1 MRLSRPSPVRWP
13 LVVMLAAPGS
23 AAAHPLARLAP
34 APARTTGEGPDEDSD
49 EVTTRGMPGA
59 DTATRGDAS
68 AAVAS
73 GATADAGA
81 EGFRPWEVGGFVD
94 ANYSFNSNLPDN
106 HVNRLRSAVPRTGE
120 FSLNLAVAYIRRDAV
135 PGQTSP
141 TFELALQAGPA
152 ADALMYY
159 EPEPGGADS
168 RFAGKE
174 VFKHIGR
181 ANVGVKL
188 KRGTELSAGMHLSPI
203 GIGIHWTP
211 FNWNYSVSWEL
222 DAVPYYLAGLKV
234 VHPINERHGV
244 QLWVVNGWQ
253 TLADTNKAPSF
264 MVGYTYTPSARF
276 NLAEFAYF
284 GPEQADA
291 RMASWRMYSDTQ
303 FTYNVDRFGVGGLFD
318 IGGERVADL
327 PGRPTA
333 LWMTAALFTRW
344 RVLGKRR
351 TWDMAARP
359 EVYWDRDGRIYGV
372 VDNTLLGATYTN
384 AVRVTENLLL
394 RLEYRYD
401 RSSAPGG
408 YFYRGAATTDGLPPF
423 ARDQHAVYLAI
434 AGVFA
439 YRFGGGRK

>member
-1 MRLSRPSPVRWP
+1 MDASLRSSLARGSVAV
-13 LVVMLAAPGS
+13 LLAAAPGVAMAS
-23 AAAHPLARLAP
+23 PFARLAA
-34 APARTTGEGPDEDSD
+34 APAQGEDADAD
-49 EVTTRGMPGA
+49 ADAVVTRGLPGA
-59 DTATRGDAS
+59 DAATRGDAS

-73 GATADAGA
+73 GATADAAG
-81 EGFRPWEVGGFVD
+81 GTFMPWEVGGFVD
-94 ANYSFNSNLPDN
+94 VNYAMNSNFPDN

-120 FSLNLAVAYIRRDAV
+120 FSLNLVVAYIRRDAV

-159 EPEPGGADS
+159 EPEPGGAAS

-181 ANVGVKL
+181 ANVGVKTR
-188 KRGTELSAGMHLSPI
+188 RGTELSAGMHLSPI

-253 TLADTNKAPSF
+253 TLADTNKAPSL
-264 MVGYTYTPSARF
+264 MLGYTYTPSARF

-284 GPEQADA
+284 GPDQADV
-291 RMASWRMYSDTQ
+291 RMAAWRMYSDTQ
-303 FTYNVDRFGVGGLFD
+303 FTYNVDRFGIGGLFD
-318 IGGERVADL
+318 IGGERLTDL
-327 PGRPTA
+327 PGRPLA
-333 LWMTAALFTRW
+333 LWMTGALFARW
-344 RVLGKRR
+344 RVLGERR

-372 VDNTLLGATYTN
+372 SDNVMLGATYTN
-384 AVRVTENLLL
+384 SVRVTENLLL
-394 RLEYRYD
+394 RVEYRYD

-408 YFYRGAATTDGLPPF
+408 YFYRGAAITDGAPPF
-423 ARDQHAVYLAI
+423 ARDQHTVYFAV

-439 YRFGGGRK
+439 QRFGGRRR